1 MLIFGLN
8 IPLNK
13 YFYAEG
19 LISPFGM
26 TALRMTFAAVAFWL
40 VSLFTPKEKVAK
52 KDMLILIVGG
62 ICGMFINQGLFAY
75 GLSNTSSIDASII
88 TTSGPLF
95 AMVVAAIVLRE
106 PITLKKA
113 GGVLVGGVGAVILVL
128 ASQQAVVSHDGSLK
142 GDIAV
147 LCAQLFYATYIVIT
161 RPLSEKYSPITMM
174 KWMFLTSALIAM
186 PAFGRDMISA
196 PLFHQGEIMPYLLI
210 SFTLLGATFFTYM
223 MIPLAQRRIRP
234 TTISM
239 YNNVQPLVA
248 TIVAIMFMGDSFTI
262 PKLVASI
269 FIFGGVYLV
278 TTSKSRKDVLLE
290 QGEVKDWNIGDSD
303 IKK

>member
-1 MLIFGLN
+1 MIVFGIN
-8 IPLNK
+8 ISLNK

-26 TALRMTFAAVAFWL
+26 TALRMTFAGAAFWI
-40 VSLFTPKEKVAK
+40 VSLFMPRENVAK
-52 KDMLILIVGG
+52 KDLLILMAGGLSGMLI
-62 ICGMFINQGLFAY
+62 NQSLFAY
-75 GLSNTSSIDASII
+75 GLSYTSSIDASII

-95 AMVVAAIVLRE
+95 AMIVAAIVLKE
-106 PITLKKA
+106 PITFKKA
-113 GGVLVGGVGAVILVL
+113 GGVLVGGIGAVILVL
-128 ASQQAVVSHDGSLK
+128 ASQQAIVSQQGNLK

-147 LCAQLFYATYIVIT
+147 MSAQLFYATYIVIT

-174 KWMFLTSALIAM
+174 KWMFLVAAIVAL
-186 PAFGRDMISA
+186 PLFGRDMVNA
-196 PLFHQGEIMPYLLI
+196 PIFHQSDPLPLLMI
-210 SFTLLGATFFTYM
+210 SFTLLGATFFTYL
-223 MIPLAQRRIRP
+223 MIPLAQKRIRP

-248 TIVAIMFMGDSFTI
+248 TIIAIMFMGDTFTFE
-262 PKLVASI
+262 KLIASL

-278 TTSKSRKDVLLE
+278 TTSKSRADVILE
-290 QGEVKDWNIGDSD
+290 QKEIQDWNHNEKD

>member
-128 ASQQAVVSHDGSLK
+128 ASQQAVVNQDGSLK

-196 PLFHQGEIMPYLLI
+196 PIFHQGEIMPYLLI

>member
-1 MLIFGLN
+1 
-8 IPLNK
+8 
-13 YFYAEG
+13 
-19 LISPFGM
+19 
-26 TALRMTFAAVAFWL
+26 
-40 VSLFTPKEKVAK
+40 
-52 KDMLILIVGG
+52 
-62 ICGMFINQGLFAY
+62 
-75 GLSNTSSIDASII
+75 
-88 TTSGPLF
+88 
-95 AMVVAAIVLRE
+95 
-106 PITLKKA
+106 
-113 GGVLVGGVGAVILVL
+113 
-128 ASQQAVVSHDGSLK
+128 
-142 GDIAV
+142 
-147 LCAQLFYATYIVIT
+147 
-161 RPLSEKYSPITMM
+161 
-174 KWMFLTSALIAM
+174 
-186 PAFGRDMISA
+186 
-196 PLFHQGEIMPYLLI
+196 
-210 SFTLLGATFFTYM
+210 M

>member
-128 ASQQAVVSHDGSLK
+128 ASQQAVVNQDGSLK

-161 RPLSEKYSPITMM
+161 CPLSEKYSPITMM

-196 PLFHQGEIMPYLLI
+196 PIFHQGEIMPYLLI

-248 TIVAIMFMGDSFTI
+248 TIVAILFMGDSFTI